1 MKALQFTAT
10 GDLSTLRFVD
20 VATPVPAAGEVL
32 VQIKAAGLNPSD
44 AKNVLGRFPYTTL
57 PRIPGRDFAGVVV
70 EGPQEW
76 VGQAVWGTGRDLGFF
91 ADGSHAQYL
100 TCPPRAWPTNPRT

>member
-44 AKNVLGRFPYTTL
+44 AKNVLGRRSEEHTSEL
-57 PRIPGRDFAGVVV
+57 
-70 EGPQEW
+70 QS
-76 VGQAVWGTGRDLGFF
+76 Q
-91 ADGSHAQYL
+91 
-100 TCPPRAWPTNPRT
+100 